1 MKYLMLFLSVLV
13 MAGSGAEDAR
23 ADVAPGVPVFS
34 AKPSTVG
41 AGRKKSL
48 VRNGVP
54 RAPKGLKACERS
66 LAWTDD
72 IFLPLGE
79 TVRYVVNTDGLS
91 VGTIDFKVVSRG
103 IFSGVFADEY
113 RSLFKMDPFVSTL
126 MAVQG
131 QVASVVSVNNKFPLK
146 SMNRYKLEKYQF
158 DEEIDFT
165 REGRG
170 VNSNRKRDGKLT
182 TRKRSFDE
190 GVYDFVSAFYQL
202 RRMPRD
208 MDGCIV
214 IYGNQRAYTLWFHHD
229 GQEKIK
235 TPIGY
240 RLADRYLLRYGSE
253 LSKLPREGTVWIGAD
268 DLRLPYRGQFRGRHL
283 VDARVHLYEAGGE
296 K

>member
-1 MKYLMLFLSVLV
+1 MKYLMLFLSILV
-13 MAGSGAEDAR
+13 TTGGGPQDAR
-23 ADVAPGVPVFS
+23 ADQASPVKTPTVA
-34 AKPSTVG
+34 
-41 AGRKKSL
+41 AGRSKSL

-54 RAPKGLKACERS
+54 RAPKGLKACERP

-79 TVRYVVNTDGLS
+79 TVRYVVDTDGLS

-103 IFSGVFADEY
+103 IYSGVFADEY
-113 RSLFKMDPFVSTL
+113 RSLFKLDSFVSTL
-126 MAVQG
+126 VAVQG
-131 QVASVVSVNNKFPLK
+131 QAASVVSIQSKFPLK
-146 SMNRYKLEKYQF
+146 SMNRYTLEKYQF

-170 VNSNRKRDGKLT
+170 VSSRRERDGKPT
-182 TRKRSFDE
+182 ARKRSFDE

-214 IYGNQRAYTLWFHHD
+214 VYGNQRAYTLWFHHE
-229 GQEKIK
+229 GQEKIQ

-253 LSKLPREGTVWIGAD
+253 LSKLPQEGTVWIGAD
-268 DLRLPYRGQFRGRHL
+268 DLRLPYRGQVRGRHR
-283 VDARVHLYEAGGE
+283 VDARVHLYEPGGE